1 MTIGIY
7 CACATGS
14 SAKNIIQMTHCVSAQ
29 RLVGCVICPF
39 YFFLSRP
46 PFIGQHCYTTHNT
59 HKFDFFKSLSLPVQ
73 DTSPSIIQAF
83 IPPYSSTKPDAHITA
98 WWFSVCLT
106 VLVEM
111 LIVRRL
117 MSGVNAC
124 RDQCAGG
131 CSSPSVR
138 CHFQRRQRIPVIW
151 LQRSRNPAC
160 SLHLPSI
167 CMQMRASELFEDLKN
182 TGRIADF

>member
-7 CACATGS
+7 CACSTGS

-29 RLVGCVICPF
+29 RLVCCVICPF

-46 PFIGQHCYTTHNT
+46 PFTGQHCYTTRLTFLNHSFCLFRT
-59 HKFDFFKSLSLPVQ
+59 HH
-73 DTSPSIIQAF
+73 QALF
-83 IPPYSSTKPDAHITA
+83 RRSFPPYSFTKPDAHITA
-98 WWFSVCLT
+98 WRFSVCLT

-131 CSSPSVR
+131 CSSPSVW
-138 CHFQRRQRIPVIW
+138 CHFQRRQRTPVIW
-151 LQRSRNPAC
+151 LQRSRNPVC

-182 TGRIADF
+182 AGRIADF